1 MKEID
6 VKRTHTDILQCTS
19 GPRLPAEGRGIVAEH
34 QYDRGHQ
41 AVHGKGT
48 GQIGPLASQFVPTEM
63 LTKCGNCYGDDE
75 RREPPGI
82 EKTLETVPIPVYDIA
97 GKEEM
102 AEDDGL
108 TETGPLQ
115 PVLLLVVK
123 P

>member
-1 MKEID
+1 
-6 VKRTHTDILQCTS
+6 
-19 GPRLPAEGRGIVAEH
+19 
-34 QYDRGHQ
+34 
-41 AVHGKGT
+41 
-48 GQIGPLASQFVPTEM
+48 M